1 MRIFLKTTSTSPHG
15 SFLGQ
20 REYSVPGEM
29 PEALAEQLVAGG
41 YAEERGAETATQPKP
56 PENAAERTE
65 APKRT
70 LPPWTMK
77 VSPSEYLDRFP
88 DGPNAA
94 LAKLHVEHGGED
106 AAE

>member
-15 SFLGQ
+15 SYLGQ

-29 PEALAEQLVAGG
+29 PEALADELVAGG
-41 YAEERGAETATQPKP
+41 YAEKRGAEVATAPP
-56 PENAAERTE
+56 APENAAERTE

-70 LPPWTMK
+70 IPPWTMK
-77 VSPSEYLDRFP
+77 TDPAEYLERFP
-88 DGPNAA
+88 EGPNAA

-106 AAE
+106 AE